1 MLRRRDGRKSFS
13 GGEAVIL
20 TEDVGSVHDI
30 SGRALALIK
39 AKGLAPTPK
48 CYALWYAYFSGAD
61 PELERILKQ
70 VEDGL
75 ETLTERRVL
84 DLYTQFFEV
93 DMETEAIRQT
103 GALIEASVTKVM
115 ERLVEANE
123 NAARY
128 GKSLDSFNG
137 RLTRGIDGPEL
148 QQIVA
153 AVMTETHKMRERSE
167 RIAGDIKE
175 SSLEIIELRR
185 SLESVR
191 REAHTDAL
199 TGIANR
205 RSFDER
211 LKVALREAK
220 VSSDTL
226 SLLMIDIDHFKKF
239 NDSFGHPLG
248 DKVLQLVA
256 RILKTSIKGRD
267 TVARYGGEEFV
278 VILPSTRMAG
288 AAVLADQIREA
299 VASRHIIQ
307 KRTGEDFGTITLSIG
322 VANLRTGDSGESFI
336 KRADDALYTAKR
348 NGRNRV
354 VTEDQVGRPIV
365 A

>member
-1 MLRRRDGRKSFS
+1 M
-13 GGEAVIL
+13 IL
-20 TEDVGSVHDI
+20 TEDVNSVHEIADK
-30 SGRALALIK
+30 AFALIK
-39 AKGLAPTPK
+39 SKHLAPTPK

-70 VEDGL
+70 VEGGT
-75 ETLTERRVL
+75 ETLTERRIL

-103 GALIEASVTKVM
+103 GALIEASVAKVM
-115 ERLVEANE
+115 ERLVEANDS
-123 NAARY
+123 AVRY
-128 GKSLDSFNG
+128 GKSLDGFSG
-137 RLTRGIDGPEL
+137 RLARGIDGPEL
-148 QQIVA
+148 QQIVG
-153 AVMTETHKMRERSE
+153 AVLAETHKMRERSE

-185 SLESVR
+185 SLETVR

-211 LKVALREAK
+211 LKATLREAK
-220 VSSDTL
+220 ESSDTL

-267 TVARYGGEEFV
+267 TVARYGGEEFS

-322 VANLRTGDSGESFI
+322 VANLRSSDSSESLI
-336 KRADDALYTAKR
+336 KRADDALYTAKH

-354 VTEDQVGRPIV
+354 ITEDQLGRPV
-365 A
+365 AV

>member
-1 MLRRRDGRKSFS
+1 M
-13 GGEAVIL
+13 IL
-20 TEDVGSVHDI
+20 TEDVNSVHEIADK
-30 SGRALALIK
+30 AFALIK
-39 AKGLAPTPK
+39 SKHLAPTPK

-61 PELERILKQ
+61 SELERILKQ
-70 VEDGL
+70 VEDGT
-75 ETLTERRVL
+75 EMLTERRIL

-103 GALIEASVTKVM
+103 GALIEASVARVM
-115 ERLVEANE
+115 ERLVEANDS
-123 NAARY
+123 AVRY
-128 GKSLDSFNG
+128 GKSLDGFSG
-137 RLTRGIDGPEL
+137 RLARGIDGPEL
-148 QQIVA
+148 QHIVG
-153 AVMTETHKMRERSE
+153 AVLAETHKMRERSE

-185 SLESVR
+185 SLETVR

-211 LKVALREAK
+211 LKAALREAK
-220 VSSDTL
+220 ESSDTL

-267 TVARYGGEEFV
+267 TVARYGGEEFS

-322 VANLRTGDSGESFI
+322 VANLRSSDSSESLI
-336 KRADDALYTAKR
+336 KRADDALYTAKH

-354 VTEDQVGRPIV
+354 ITEDQLGRPV
-365 A
+365 AV

>member
-1 MLRRRDGRKSFS
+1 MRIVE
-13 GGEAVIL
+13 GEAVIL
-20 TEDVGSVHDI
+20 TEDVNSIHEV
-30 SGRALALIK
+30 SEKAFALIK
-39 AKGLAPTPK
+39 SRRLAPTPK

-70 VEDGL
+70 VEDGI
-75 ETLTERRVL
+75 ETLTERRIL
-84 DLYTQFFEV
+84 DLYSQFFEA

-103 GALIEASVTKVM
+103 GALIEASVAKVM
-115 ERLVEANE
+115 ERLVEAND

-128 GKSLDSFNG
+128 GKSLDNFTG
-137 RLTRGIDGPEL
+137 HLTRGIDGQEL
-148 QQIVA
+148 QQIVS
-153 AVMTETHKMRERSE
+153 AVLAETHKMRERSE

-185 SLESVR
+185 SLETVR

-211 LKVALREAK
+211 LKAALRDAK
-220 VSSDTL
+220 ESGETL

-239 NDSFGHPLG
+239 NDSFGHPIG

-267 TVARYGGEEFV
+267 TVARYGGEEFA

-288 AAVLADQIREA
+288 AAVLANQIREA
-299 VASRHIIQ
+299 VATRHIIQ

-322 VANLRTGDSGESFI
+322 VANLRSSDSGEGLI
-336 KRADDALYTAKR
+336 KRADEALYAAKR

-354 VTEDQVGRPIV
+354 ITEDQLGRPV
-365 A
+365 AV